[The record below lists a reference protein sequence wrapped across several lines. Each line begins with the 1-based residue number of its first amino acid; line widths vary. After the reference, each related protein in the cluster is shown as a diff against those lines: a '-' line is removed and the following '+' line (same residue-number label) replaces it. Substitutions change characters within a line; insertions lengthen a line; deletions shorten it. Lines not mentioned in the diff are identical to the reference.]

1 MAEITAEKFAQRAF
15 DYDLI
20 NSHQLESIWGE
31 FGSRDVPLEQF
42 TALMVRRELLTNFQ
56 VDRIVEGKRDG
67 YFYGNYKVLY
77 MVGAGTFARVYRA
90 LHRDTKRDRAVK
102 VLRKRYA
109 DDLVTT
115 EQFLREARMVMP
127 LRHPNIVP
135 VYEVLEEHHRPFMV
149 MDFIEGQNLRDFI
162 KVRKR
167 LDLDVSLRLLADILA
182 GLHYA
187 LSKGVTHRDMKL
199 SNVLITSHGRA
210 KLVDFGLAAISA
222 DMSEE
227 AIAAAPNPRSIDYAG
242 LERITGVRKNDKRSD
257 IYFAGAILYHMLAGR
272 PPLFETRDRIKRLS
286 VARFRDATPLGQL
299 VPDLPNYVIAFCN
312 RAMDLKPERR
322 FQTPGEML
330 DELNHVMKR
339 LKAGDPGVFVPDRDA
354 ARQADP
360 DDVSA
365 VNDSP
370 VELEGDERTVLLVE
384 SSVSMQDAI
393 RNALKKRGYRVLV
406 FGNPH
411 RALQR
416 FEDHLDADPLADC
429 VIFSAGELGDAAV
442 DAFNAFGAAEHT
454 RHLPAI
460 LLVRRNNPDQARR
473 AQTGERRIVLP
484 LDLRIKELRAKL
496 LQLLREEEAT
506 SSENS

>member
-15 DYDLI
+15 DYDLVDA
-20 NSHQLESIWGE
+20 HQLESIWGE
-31 FGSRDVPLEQF
+31 FGSRDVPLDLF
-42 TALMVRRELLTNFQ
+42 TGLMVRRELLTSFQ

-102 VLRKRYA
+102 VLRKRYS
-109 DDLVTT
+109 DDVVTT

-167 LDLDVSLRLLADILA
+167 LDLDVSLRLLGDMLA

-199 SNVLITSHGRA
+199 SNVLISSHGRA

-286 VARFRDATPLGQL
+286 VARFRDVMPLGQL

-312 RAMDLKPERR
+312 RSMDLKPERR
-322 FQTPGEML
+322 YQSPGEML
-330 DELNHVMKR
+330 EELNHVMKR
-339 LKAGDPGVFVPDRDA
+339 LKAGDPGVYVPERGMATPEEPDDA
-354 ARQADP
+354 A
-360 DDVSA
+360 A

-370 VELEGDERTVLLVE
+370 VELEGEEHTILLVE
-384 SSVSMQDAI
+384 SSVSMQDAV

-406 FGNPH
+406 FGSPH

-416 FEDHLDADPLADC
+416 FQDHVEAEPLADC
-429 VIFSAGELGDAAV
+429 AIFSAGELGDEAV
-442 DAFNAFGAAEHT
+442 DAFNAFGDGEYT
-454 RHLPAI
+454 RHIPAI
-460 LLVRRNNPDQARR
+460 LLVKRDRHDHIRR
-473 AQTGERRIVLP
+473 AQVDERRILLP
-484 LDLRIKELRAKL
+484 LGLKIKDLRASL
-496 LQLLREEEAT
+496 LQLLREEEPT
-506 SSENS
+506 SSESA

>member
-1 MAEITAEKFAQRAF
+1 MADITAEKFAQRAF
-15 DYDLI
+15 DCDLVDA
-20 NSHQLESIWGE
+20 HQLESIWGE
-31 FGSRDVPLEQF
+31 LGSRDVPLGHL

-56 VDRIVEGKRDG
+56 VDRIVDGKRDG

-90 LHRDTKRDRAVK
+90 LHRETKRDRAVK

-109 DDLVTT
+109 DDAVTT

-162 KVRKR
+162 KVRKQ
-167 LDLDVSLRLLADILA
+167 LDLDVALRLLGDMLA

-199 SNVLITSHGRA
+199 SNVLISSHGRA

-257 IYFAGAILYHMLAGR
+257 IFFSGAILYHMLAGR

-286 VARFRDATPLGQL
+286 VTRFRDVTPLGQL
-299 VPDLPNYVIAFCN
+299 VPSLPNYVIAFCN

-322 FQTPGEML
+322 FQSPGEML
-330 DELNHVMKR
+330 EELNHVMKR
-339 LKAGDPGVFVPDRDA
+339 LKSGDRGVYVPDQDA
-354 ARQADP
+354 AAH
-360 DDVSA
+360 A
-365 VNDSP
+365 GLGETAAANDSP
-370 VELEGDERTVLLVE
+370 VELEGDQRTILLVE
-384 SSVSMQDAI
+384 SSVKMQDTI

-406 FGNPH
+406 FGSPH

-416 FEDHLDADPLADC
+416 FQDHVDAEPLADC
-429 VIFSAGELGDAAV
+429 AIFSAGELGDEAV
-442 DAFNAFGAAEHT
+442 EAFNALAEGETT
-454 RHLPAI
+454 RNIPAI
-460 LLVRRNNPDQARR
+460 LLVNRENQSR
-473 AQTGERRIVLP
+473 VS
-484 LDLRIKELRAKL
+484 RAKL
-496 LQLLREEEAT
+496 DDRHIALPLSVKIGELRSSLVQLLRDEAA
-506 SSENS
+506 SGS